1 MNKIYERKIKEVKFE
16 QGEYEMFVNVK
27 YDDSDNFEK
36 LFSYYDDEI
45 SFTEDELIGL
55 TEMEAHNLKHDKD
68 LYYLQHDI
76 L

>member
-55 TEMEAHNLKHDKD
+55 TEIEAYNLKHDKD